1 MMSWT
6 KYDNVYNKMEDQ
18 QKVKILV
25 AEDEKPMAKALELKL
40 QKEGFDAKAVFNGK
54 DAVAEI
60 KTGNY
65 SFVLLDLLMPEM
77 DGFEVLQHLKDNKV
91 DAPPII
97 ITSNLSQDED
107 IQKAKELGAVDFLVK
122 ANSSL
127 TDIIQKVRSHL

>member
-1 MMSWT
+1 
-6 KYDNVYNKMEDQ
+6 MEEQQ

-54 DAVAEI
+54 EAVEEI
-60 KTGNY
+60 KTGTYN
-65 SFVLLDLLMPEM
+65 FVLLDLLMPEM
-77 DGFEVLQHLKDNKV
+77 DGFEVLQHIKDNNV
-91 DAPPII
+91 QAPPII

-107 IQKAKELGAVDFLVK
+107 IQKAKDLGAVDFLVK